1 MTFKIQKLD
10 KRHTGETSF
19 KYYIQAPTANSKEY
33 YDIRAWCWET
43 WGPSKELHFWLND
56 ARMSWGQPEKVS
68 CQNEHWCW
76 LTDAYHPRL
85 YFRTDKELV
94 LFKLRWE

>member
-1 MTFKIQKLD
+1 MTLKIKKLD
-10 KRHTGETSF
+10 KRHTGDSNF
-19 KYYIQAPTANSKEY
+19 KYYIESTIADSKEY
-33 YDIRAWCWET
+33 YDVRAWCWET

-56 ARMSWGQPEKVS
+56 SRRQGAQLS

-76 LTDAYHPRL
+76 LTDSFNPRL

>member
-1 MTFKIQKLD
+1 MTIRVKKLD
-10 KRHTGETSF
+10 KRHTGNNKF
-19 KYYIQAPTANSKEY
+19 KYYIESNSLYSSEY
-33 YDIRAWCWET
+33 YEIRAWCWET
-43 WGPSKELHFWLND
+43 WGPSKELHFWLKDNV
-56 ARMSWGQPEKVS
+56 RSLTPKEKIT

-76 LTDAYHPRL
+76 QVGDTHHRV